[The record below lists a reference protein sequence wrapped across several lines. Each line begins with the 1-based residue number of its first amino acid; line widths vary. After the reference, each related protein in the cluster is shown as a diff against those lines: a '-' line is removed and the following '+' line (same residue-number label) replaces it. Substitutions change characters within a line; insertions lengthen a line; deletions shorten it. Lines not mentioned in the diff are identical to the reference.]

1 VWGLDDDSS
10 SLTDHVLPRAKERCA
25 SARLVKADA
34 ASSPFPDA
42 YFDIVF
48 LIDTLPYIVSEK
60 KLQVLQE
67 CLRMIRQTG
76 EMVISL
82 PIELGPVLLLRE
94 FARYWS
100 KSWRDGYS
108 WGILFRA
115 ACFTHSPERN
125 FVAPKNLLGYDYRND
140 IALLRSMMR
149 IEAIRYSPF
158 RFAHGLNP
166 FVLLR
171 CFK

>member
-10 SLTDHVLPRAKERCA
+10 SLTNHVLPRAKERCA
-25 SARLVKADA
+25 SARLIKADA

-48 LIDTLPYIVSEK
+48 LIDTLPHIANEK
-60 KLQVLQE
+60 KLQVVQE
-67 CLRMIRQTG
+67 CLRTLTQTG

-94 FARYWS
+94 FGRYWS
-100 KSWRDGYS
+100 NSWRDGYS
-108 WGILFRA
+108 WGVLFRV
-115 ACFTHSPERN
+115 ACFTHSAERN
-125 FVAPKNLLGYDYRND
+125 SRVPKNLQGYDYRND
-140 IALLRSMMR
+140 VALLTSMMR

-158 RFAHGLNP
+158 RFTYGLNP
-166 FVLLR
+166 FVLL
-171 CFK
+171 CCVK